1 MFPNRELGEKM
12 LLVTLFLASLLVSGL
27 WMAGY
32 VEQHS
37 LVSKKMESEE
47 EKQTETKAVQKE
59 KQSKKEDSMH
69 DRQTKSAKTYD
80 IAWDLETLE
89 SQTDFS
95 PYPVKQVLATGYT
108 AGYESTGKTP
118 EHPEYGVTYSG
129 VEVRRDLFS
138 TVAADPSVFP
148 LGTILYIPGYGYG
161 VVADI
166 GGAVKG
172 DHIDLYY
179 ETVDDVYRFWG
190 KQNVAVYV
198 IHEGDGQVS
207 ETLLDDLNNLEFDIN
222 AIPVIS
228 SG

>member
-1 MFPNRELGEKM
+1 M
-12 LLVTLFLASLLVSGL
+12 LLVTLFLASIIISAL

-37 LVSKKMESEE
+37 LVSKKVESEE
-47 EKQTETKAVQKE
+47 LKQKE
-59 KQSKKEDSMH
+59 KHDKEKKDPSFKEAMLNAM
-69 DRQTKSAKTYD
+69 QKKSAEKLD
-80 IAWDLETLE
+80 IAWDLETIE

-95 PYPVKQVLATGYT
+95 AYPIKDVLATGYT

-118 EHPEYGVTYSG
+118 DHPQYGLTYSG
-129 VEVRRDLFS
+129 VTVRRDLFS
-138 TVAADPSVFP
+138 TVAADPEVFP

-172 DHIDLYY
+172 NHIDLYF

-190 KQNVAVYV
+190 KQNVGVYV
-198 IHEGDGQVS
+198 IQEGDGHVS
-207 ETLLDDLNNLEFDIN
+207 EALLDQLNNLEFDMN
-222 AIPVIS
+222 AVPVLS
-228 SG
+228 ADDTGDV